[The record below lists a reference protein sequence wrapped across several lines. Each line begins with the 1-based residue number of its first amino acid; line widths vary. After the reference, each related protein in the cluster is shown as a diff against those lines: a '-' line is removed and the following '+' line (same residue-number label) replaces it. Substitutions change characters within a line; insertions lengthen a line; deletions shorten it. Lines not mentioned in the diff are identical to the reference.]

1 MITVKELARY
11 IDHTQLKPV
20 ATYADIEKL
29 CNEAKKYGF
38 YSVCVNSCYAKYA
51 VEKLAGSDVKV
62 AVTVGFPLG
71 TASSGVKGFEAEEAV
86 RAGAKEIDMVINVG
100 LLKSGDYFAVREDI
114 EAVVKA
120 AKQID
125 SEAKVKAILEMCY
138 LNPGEKVSACELA
151 RDAGADFVKTSTGFG
166 PGGATVEDVELMK
179 KLVGDTMGVKAAGG
193 IRDLKTAITMI
204 EVGATRIGTSAG
216 VAIISELIHSK
227 NA

>member
-1 MITVKELARY
+1 MLNIKELARY

-20 ATYADIEKL
+20 ATYEDIEKL
-29 CNEAKKYGF
+29 CSEAKKYGF
-38 YSVCVNSCYAKYA
+38 YSVCVNSCYVRYA

-71 TASSGVKGFEAEEAV
+71 AASSEAKSYEAV
-86 RAGAKEIDMVINVG
+86 EAVKAGAKEIDMVINIG
-100 LLKSGDYFAVREDI
+100 FLKSGDYFGVREDI

-125 SEAKVKAILEMCY
+125 AEAKVKAILEMCY

-166 PGGATVEDVELMK
+166 PGGAAVEDVELMK

-193 IRDLKTAITMI
+193 IKDLKTAMAMI
-204 EVGATRIGTSAG
+204 KAGATRIGTSSG
-216 VAIISELIHSK
+216 VAIITELNHGK
-227 NA
+227 NE